1 MGDLGQGANANAANT
16 RKENIHRDSISLAL
30 NRWEVVYNE
39 GSIRGGNKF
48 VADKRQVRRSIK
60 QLQRVK
66 TWQLL
71 VLLLLL
77 SFVAA
82 TFLRLNNIGMA
93 ERREAVLVA
102 DKAGDSQTTQS
113 RLYDLQRYT
122 AAHMNTETGPFYL
135 KGQYERDAQKVV
147 DAAKESGGTG
157 MNINAAAEATC
168 KPRFTT
174 WSPAYVQCFA
184 DELAKYPPS
193 PDPVQNVNLPSP
205 ELYRYSFSAP
215 LWSPDF
221 AGWTVALCGLIIFMI
236 VTRLISLL
244 VLQMLLKRHYRGV

>member
-1 MGDLGQGANANAANT
+1 
-16 RKENIHRDSISLAL
+16 
-30 NRWEVVYNE
+30 
-39 GSIRGGNKF
+39 
-48 VADKRQVRRSIK
+48 VADKRHIRRSIK

-93 ERREAVLVA
+93 ERREAVLAA
-102 DKAGDSQTTQS
+102 DKSNDSAVTQN

-122 AAHMNTETGPFYL
+122 TRHMNAETGPFYL
-135 KGQYERDAQKVV
+135 EGQYRRDAQKLV
-147 DAAKESGGTG
+147 DAAKASNTSGI
-157 MNINAAAEATC
+157 NINEQAEAVC
-168 KPRFTT
+168 RPRYTV

-193 PDPVQNVNLPSP
+193 PDPVQNVSLPST
-205 ELYRYSFSAP
+205 ELYRYSFSSP
-215 LWSPDF
+215 RWSPDF
-221 AGWTVALCGLIIFMI
+221 AGWSVALCGIITVMI
-236 VTRLISLL
+236 LARLAGL
-244 VLQMLLKRHYRGV
+244 VLLRLLLKRHYRGI